1 MKLRNPLIQSEE
13 SCMLNGV
20 ELINYQPYVRITL
33 KHGLRSNTLTEPQG
47 RNIKMNQLRN
57 ATRVI
62 AIVVT
67 MMVLFSSLQ
76 TGVRAQA
83 VLDPVVVL
91 YDANHRQ
98 QFDAFDLEEGMNLML
113 DAVNTSTRYIVR
125 VNTEDLTD
133 TILNDVDILIIAG
146 PDPGYSFSSEEV
158 DGISEMLA
166 NGSSLFLSGD
176 PTIDQ
181 TVEYW
186 SEVTM
191 QGMGDNYA
199 INDLLDSINVT
210 GVRFSVND
218 TGVGPLW
225 GDTMFDY
232 ENVVFNET
240 YPYVQRLD
248 ATTWETSHPIFRNIN
263 ELYTMTATLKPLEL
277 SSGIA
282 TGYES
287 SFAQFRAGPISW
299 ANYSFPNMTLSDF
312 EQDPLSYSAIN
323 GTFPSWMSAFEYD
336 ESRIV
341 VMGSTLMFT
350 GLKLPHP
357 DTDLRW
363 FYSGDNA
370 RLFMNI
376 MNWLSQD
383 FVETPSAIVPMLVI
397 SSAVMVIGVAFYI
410 IKKIR

>member
-1 MKLRNPLIQSEE
+1 MS
-13 SCMLNGV
+13 NGA
-20 ELINYQPYVRITL
+20 ELIDYQSHVRITL
-33 KHGLRSNTLTEPQG
+33 KHGLRSTTLTEQQG
-47 RNIKMNQLRN
+47 RNIKMNRLRN
-57 ATRVI
+57 APRVI

-76 TGVRAQA
+76 TGVRAQSP
-83 VLDPVVVL
+83 LDPIVVL
-91 YDANHRQ
+91 YDAGHNQ
-98 QFDAFDLEEGMNLML
+98 QYDAFDLEEGMNLML
-113 DAVNTSTRYIVR
+113 NAVNASTKYVVQ

-133 TILNDVDILIIAG
+133 AILNDVDILIIAS
-146 PDPGYSFSSEEV
+146 PDPSYSFSSEEV

-166 NGSSLFLSGD
+166 NGSSLLLSGD

-181 TVEYW
+181 NVTYW
-186 SEVTM
+186 LQTPM
-191 QGMGDNYA
+191 QGIGDNYG

-232 ENVVFNET
+232 DHTIFNES
-240 YPYVQRLD
+240 YPFMQRLD
-248 ATTWETSHPIFRNIN
+248 SSTWETSHPIFRNIN
-263 ELYTMTATLKPLEL
+263 ELYTMTATLKPIDLV
-277 SSGIA
+277 SGIA

-287 SFAQFRAGPISW
+287 SFAQFRKDATTWG
-299 ANYSFPNMTLSDF
+299 NYSFPNMTIADF

-323 GTFPSWMSAFEYD
+323 GTFPSWMSAFEYN

-350 GLKLPHP
+350 GLDLPYP
-357 DTDLRW
+357 DTDMKW
-363 FYSGDNA
+363 FYQGDNA

-383 FVETPSAIVPMLVI
+383 FIETPSAVVPMIII
-397 SSAVMVIGVAFYI
+397 SSVVMVIGVAFYI
-410 IKKIR
+410 IKKLR